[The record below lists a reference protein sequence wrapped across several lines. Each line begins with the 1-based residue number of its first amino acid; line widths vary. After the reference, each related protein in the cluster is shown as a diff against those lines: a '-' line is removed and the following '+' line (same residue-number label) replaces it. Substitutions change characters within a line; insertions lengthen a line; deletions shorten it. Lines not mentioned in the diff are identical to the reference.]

1 MQWPDS
7 LVPVLLNICRISN
20 GSEHCPGRN
29 KSHNFLVFNKRGKV
43 VFTMTTKKQ
52 VLKLLRNNRSY
63 LASEF
68 NVKKIGIFGSYAKGS
83 PGDSSDIDIIVEFN
97 GPVGFKFMELTE
109 YLESLLGKKV
119 DVLTPAGLQGIRV
132 PRVARSIEENIL
144 YV

>member
-1 MQWPDS
+1 
-7 LVPVLLNICRISN
+7 
-20 GSEHCPGRN
+20 
-29 KSHNFLVFNKRGKV
+29 
-43 VFTMTTKKQ
+43 MTTKKQ

-109 YLESLLGKKV
+109 YLESLYTEGMTYPIFLADTKTQDAVISNIATEKI
-119 DVLTPAGLQGIRV
+119 L
-132 PRVARSIEENIL
+132 SEENDGWYL
-144 YV
+144 NVGLEVFQLVHGTVLW